1 MFEKLKQRWNIRSNF
16 QVIIILIV
24 FAITGSA
31 TVYLKKIVFDLIG
44 ITPETH
50 FGIKAPVYILAIL
63 TVYNILLLIVGLLF
77 GQFRFFWEFEKRFFS
92 RFLFRKKQTSVE
104 KVNT

>member
-1 MFEKLKQRWNIRSNF
+1 MLERLKQRWNIQSNF

-24 FAITGSA
+24 FTITGSA

-50 FGIKAPVYILAIL
+50 FGIKAPAYILVIL
-63 TVYNILLLIVGLLF
+63 TVYNVLLLIVGMLF

-92 RFLFRKKQTSVE
+92 RLLFRKKQTSV
-104 KVNT
+104 KKLNT